1 MKRLIVWYVVAIMS
15 LTLSGCFWWRAPN
28 CIICTPAPPDP
39 YLRKWEK
46 PNVTDEQR
54 RQDSVDCGSARDVAS
69 PDSACWA
76 TGKCPPEGDRAP
88 NFGAIKINAARRAN
102 ESDGEVS
109 SRLFNDWQRC
119 MLGKGYRFTG
129 ECFDNEISR
138 NQPACGAP

>member
-1 MKRLIVWYVVAIMS
+1 MS
-15 LTLSGCFWWRAPN
+15 LARYFFVALMLLILSGCGMFGTILVAHSVS
-28 CIICTPAPPDP
+28 PPDP